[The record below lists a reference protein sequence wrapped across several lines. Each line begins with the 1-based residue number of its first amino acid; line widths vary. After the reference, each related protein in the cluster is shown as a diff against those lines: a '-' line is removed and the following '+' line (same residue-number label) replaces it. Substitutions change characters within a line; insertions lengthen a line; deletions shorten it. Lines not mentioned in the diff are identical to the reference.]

1 MGIIRRPAV
10 HFAAL
15 MLVVAA
21 MVFRG
26 LVPIGWMPGSSAGSL
41 LVICT
46 SSGAARPDAGDKPLG
61 HHTGR
66 SIVCPFGSAPQFAT
80 IGIPEMTPIPVT
92 HVTGIMHFV
101 FVQRYRD
108 RPGLDAHSPRAPPTI
123 A

>member
-1 MGIIRRPAV
+1 MGIIRRPV
-10 HFAAL
+10 IRFAAL

-26 LVPIGWMPGSSAGSL
+26 LVPIGWMPGYSAGSP

-46 SSGAARPDAGDKPLG
+46 ASGAARADASGKPLG

-66 SIVCPFGSAPQFAT
+66 LIVCPFGSAPHFAT
-80 IGIPEMTPIPVT
+80 FDIPDMAPIPVT
-92 HVTGIMHFV
+92 LVTGVMRFV
-101 FVQRYRD
+101 FVQHFRD
-108 RPGLDAHSPRAPPTI
+108 RPGLDAHGPRAPPTI